1 LTRYLADACA
11 LIDFY
16 TGNPAFP
23 QALIR
28 RFEDAPETI
37 AVAATTV
44 WEITIKTR
52 LGKLPD
58 LSNAAYSSL
67 AAMFH
72 HHGLEPLPLDHLTA
86 EQAANLPTIHADPF
100 DRALIA
106 TAQRTNRTILTKD
119 KIIAR
124 YGVPVDW

>member
-1 LTRYLADACA
+1 MTRYLADACA

-16 TGNPAFP
+16 TGDPAFP
-23 QALIR
+23 PAVIR
-28 RFEDAPETI
+28 RFETTPETI

-58 LSNAAYSSL
+58 ICDAAYASL
-67 AAMFH
+67 GAMLA
-72 HHGLEPLPLDHLTA
+72 HHGLEPLPLDHATA

-119 KIIAR
+119 QLIAR